1 MSKDD
6 FVRFFKVL
14 GEDTAD
20 EDTRSNTPSGAVK
33 IDSRGRVSSS
43 RTHERSSAF
52 RDTATSLPST
62 VRVVPASVG
71 ELLERAD
78 QPEHLGPVIRAYSLW
93 YMALEKRGAAAD
105 LEPLERAYEAE
116 RRSWI
121 DDMVLAV
128 SVVTRSGARTDGGGG
143 VSTSVDPRVGLGLL
157 ADVWRQRR
165 SVELNVRRSNPHVRV
180 RISQERED
188 GSDNYS
194 DSSGDNISDEESE
207 SESDIGSGSGRDS
220 GLGVKR
226 AGDDGKGRVVEES
239 GPMAEAVTQ
248 GRRFE
253 YDSAA
258 THFGSP
264 SEVAII
270 ALVTGAD
277 DALDLNFSAPRQD
290 GGDAYRVRLKTMVE
304 GVCRLRVGDI
314 VEREEAW
321 ALSQS
326 PKDHDKMGVA
336 FADLRR
342 EIGNQV
348 KPGGRALYD
357 QNVTKEDCNEYLGW
371 ALLAL
376 TEFDIGSD
384 AERRRWCD
392 PRGSTD
398 EPDEDGD
405 YLDLDDENDQ
415 DQNVGVGFGTGI
427 PVHRFASLL
436 CGFDRAFGWKL
447 GAARCEDWAK
457 DWDGTSNGRVT
468 AWDIKAFMKG
478 DRPARRW
485 PGGGGGTSDGDPES
499 GIDTVAILDLN
510 DPKGKVSKV
519 LAQVIKQFEVRGVV
533 FNEAMALL
541 QQVRFK
547 AFPVFYDNFRCA
559 QVVLRKLT

>member
-1 MSKDD
+1 MRPTRSASLPHFCATTTYYNGPTRTGVSKDD
-6 FVRFFKVL
+6 FVGFFKVL
-14 GEDTAD
+14 EEDAAD
-20 EDTRSNTPSGAVK
+20 ENAQSNTRSGAVK

-43 RTHERSSAF
+43 RTHGRPPAL
-52 RDTATSLPST
+52 RGTAASLPST

-121 DDMVLAV
+121 DDIVLAA
-128 SVVTRSGARTDGGGG
+128 SVAARTDGGGG
-143 VSTSVDPRVGLGLL
+143 VSSSTSVDPRVGLGLL
-157 ADVWRQRR
+157 ADVWRERR
-165 SVELNVRRSNPHVRV
+165 SVELTARRSNPHVRV
-180 RISQERED
+180 RVRQERED
-188 GSDNYS
+188 GSEDHS
-194 DSSGDNISDEESE
+194 DSSGESSSDEESD
-207 SESDIGSGSGRDS
+207 SASDS
-220 GLGVKR
+220 GGGANR
-226 AGDDGKGRVVEES
+226 GGEDDDGKGRVVEEL
-239 GPMAEAVTQ
+239 GPGGESDAR

-258 THFGSP
+258 PQFGSP
-264 SEVAII
+264 SEVAIV

-277 DALDLNFSAPRQD
+277 DVVDLNFSAPRLD

-304 GVCRLRVGDI
+304 SICRLRIGDI
-314 VEREEAW
+314 TEREEAW
-321 ALSQS
+321 ALSHA
-326 PKDHDKMGVA
+326 PKDQDKMGVA

-342 EIGNQV
+342 EIGDQV
-348 KPGGRALYD
+348 KSGGGALYN
-357 QNVTKEDCNEYLGW
+357 QNVTKEDCNGYLGW

-376 TEFDIGSD
+376 TEFNIGSD

-392 PRGSTD
+392 PRGGID
-398 EPDEDGD
+398 ELDEDGD
-405 YLDLDDENDQ
+405 HLDLDDENDQ
-415 DQNVGVGFGTGI
+415 DQTFGGGFGTGI
-427 PVHRFASLL
+427 PVRRFASLL

-485 PGGGGGTSDGDPES
+485 PGGGGGKSGDDSES

-510 DPKGKVSKV
+510 DPNGKVSKV
-519 LAQVIKQFEVRGVV
+519 MAQVIRQFEARGVV

-541 QQVRFK
+541 QQVKFH
-547 AFPVFYDNFRCA
+547 
-559 QVVLRKLT
+559 